1 MSAQMRLTRVKLVD
15 IAEAAGV
22 SLATVDRVIN
32 GRKGVRPQTVQ
43 QVIDAAQQLHYPL
56 IAPNGAA
63 REPVFDFI
71 LPGGTNTFLAQL
83 AQELEAT
90 AAKTPLPG
98 HTVRCR
104 RIEGFDPKAYADALR
119 AAAEDSDGIGF
130 IALDHP
136 LVREAADAVMA
147 GGVPV
152 VTLVSDLTHSKR
164 HAYVGV
170 DNRAAGWSAGYLLGR
185 FLGGRGGS
193 VGLIAGSLSY
203 RGHEEREMGFRHVMR
218 EDFPHLAV
226 IGPREGH
233 DEVER
238 NRLVAREIIDTT
250 PDLVGIYN
258 IGGGT
263 RGVGEALKETDRAG
277 KVVFI
282 GHELTPYT
290 RTFLLDGTMDAVIHQ
305 DARAEAQAAVRALT
319 AAHRGAEIAVEPTRI
334 EIFIRGNLP

>member
-1 MSAQMRLTRVKLVD
+1 MRLTRVKLVD

-43 QVIDAAQQLHYPL
+43 QVIDAAQQLNYPL
-56 IAPNGAA
+56 LASDGAGA
-63 REPVFDFI
+63 EPVLDFI
-71 LPGGTNTFLAQL
+71 LPGGTNTFLGQL
-83 AQELEAT
+83 ARELEAT
-90 AAKTPLPG
+90 AGGKLLPG
-98 HTVRCR
+98 HAVRCR
-104 RIEGFDPKAYADALR
+104 RIEGLDPKAYADALL

-152 VTLVSDLTHSKR
+152 VTLVSDITHTKR
-164 HAYVGV
+164 HGYVGV
-170 DNRAAGWSAGYLLGR
+170 DNRAAGWSAGYLIGR
-185 FLGGRGGS
+185 FLGGRNGS

-218 EDFPHLAV
+218 EEFPHLSV

-233 DEVER
+233 DEIER
-238 NRLVAREIIDTT
+238 NRLVAREIIDAT
-250 PDLVGIYN
+250 PDLVGLYN

-263 RGVGEALKETDRAG
+263 RGVGQALQETGRAG
-277 KVVFI
+277 GVVFV

-290 RTFLLDGTMDAVIHQ
+290 RAFLLDGTMDAVIHQ
-305 DARAEAQAAVRALT
+305 DARAEAQGAVRALL
-319 AAHRGAEIAVEPTRI
+319 AAHRGAEIAVDPVRI